1 VPADGSYLA
10 NPGLREQLGW
20 DPDRYWT
27 VRNSLIDQNVL
38 SVARGR
44 GGLVC
49 RVLPQQPAAAD
60 AYQEVPQVPPPL
72 REEDLYEPAAAV
84 LNREWPREK
93 RLERWIVHTTA
104 RQGRRETG
112 GRWSRPDLV
121 VVTQSVYPYVPGRH
135 FDVITFEVKPTE
147 TLDVTA
153 VYEALAHLRAATKA
167 YVLLHVPD
175 AEAGRF
181 ADALSE
187 ICAEAKKHGIGVIVF
202 NQPGDF
208 AGWEEMVEPHR
219 QEPDPR
225 RLNDFLATQFEAG
238 QLETLLRW
246 FRRGDWV
253 RGSERLLRSCCM

>member
-1 VPADGSYLA
+1 VPADGSYITDA
-10 NPGLREQLGW
+10 DLRSRLGW
-20 DPDRYWT
+20 EADRYWT
-27 VRNSLIDQNVL
+27 VRNALIDQNLL

-49 RVLPQQPAAAD
+49 RVVQPAPAAGGV
-60 AYQEVPQVPPPL
+60 QPPIMPPPPT
-72 REEDLYEPAAAV
+72 REEDLYQPIAAV
-84 LNREWPREK
+84 LNGEWAREK

-112 GRWSRPDLV
+112 GRWSCPDLV

-135 FDVITFEVKPTE
+135 FDVITFEVKPTDA
-147 TLDVTA
+147 LDVTG

-175 AEAGRF
+175 A
-181 ADALSE
+181 DAERLSEPLSE
-187 ICAEAKKHGIGVIVF
+187 ICAEAKKHGVGVITF

-208 AGWEEMVEPHR
+208 AGWDEVAEPVR

-238 QLETLLRW
+238 HLETLLRW
-246 FRRGDWV
+246 FR
-253 RGSERLLRSCCM
+253 

>member
-1 VPADGSYLA
+1 MTNEEQQLFDLVPVNGSYVT
-10 NPGLREQLGW
+10 NPDVRGRLGW
-20 DPDRYWT
+20 EPDRYWS
-27 VRNSLIDQNVL
+27 VRNALIDQNLL

-49 RVLPQQPAAAD
+49 RVLTQQAAAMEAPAVALAVPPVREEELYPPAAT
-60 AYQEVPQVPPPL
+60 
-72 REEDLYEPAAAV
+72 V
-84 LNREWPREK
+84 LNGEWAKEK

-135 FDVITFEVKPTE
+135 FDVITFEVKPADA
-147 TLDVTA
+147 LDVTA

-175 AEAGRF
+175 AEAEF
-181 ADALSE
+181 LEEALSE
-187 ICAEAKKHGIGVIVF
+187 ICSEAKKHGIGVITF

-208 AGWEEMVEPHR
+208 SGWEETVEPIR

-238 QLETLLRW
+238 HLETLLRW
-246 FRRGDWV
+246 FR
-253 RGSERLLRSCCM
+253 

>member
-1 VPADGSYLA
+1 MTEEEQQLFDLVPADGSYVT
-10 NPGLREQLGW
+10 NPDVRGRLGW
-20 DPDRYWT
+20 EPDRYWT
-27 VRNSLIDQNVL
+27 VRNSLIDQNLL

-49 RVLPQQPAAAD
+49 RVLAQQVVPAAAPV
-60 AYQEVPQVPPPL
+60 AVSVPPPA
-72 REEDLYEPAAAV
+72 REEDLYAPAATV
-84 LNREWPREK
+84 LNSEWAREK

-135 FDVITFEVKPTE
+135 FDVITFEVKPTDA
-147 TLDVTA
+147 LDVTA

-175 AEAGRF
+175 AD
-181 ADALSE
+181 ADHLDDTLSE
-187 ICAEAKKHGIGVIVF
+187 IYSEAKKHGIGVIIF

-208 AGWEEMVEPHR
+208 AGWEEKVEPVR

-225 RLNDFLATQFEAG
+225 RLNDFLARQFEAG
-238 QLETLLRW
+238 HLENLLRW
-246 FRRGDWV
+246 FR
-253 RGSERLLRSCCM
+253 

>member
-1 VPADGSYLA
+1 MTEEEQQLFDLVPADGSYVT
-10 NPGLREQLGW
+10 NPGLRDQLRWEQ
-20 DPDRYWT
+20 DRYWT
-27 VRNSLIDQNVL
+27 VRNSLIDQNLL

-49 RVLPQQPAAAD
+49 RVLQQQPALAVAQQAA
-60 AYQEVPQVPPPL
+60 VPQVPPPI
-72 REEDLYEPAAAV
+72 REEDLYQPVAAV
-84 LNREWPREK
+84 LNSEWAREK

-104 RQGRRETG
+104 RQGRRDTG

-135 FDVITFEVKPTE
+135 FDVITFEVKPTDA
-147 TLDVTA
+147 LDVTA

-175 AEAGRF
+175 AEADRL

-187 ICAEAKKHGIGVIVF
+187 IYSEAKKHGIGVIIF

-208 AGWEEMVEPHR
+208 AGWEETVDPLR

-238 QLETLLRW
+238 HLETLLRW
-246 FRRGDWV
+246 FR
-253 RGSERLLRSCCM
+253 